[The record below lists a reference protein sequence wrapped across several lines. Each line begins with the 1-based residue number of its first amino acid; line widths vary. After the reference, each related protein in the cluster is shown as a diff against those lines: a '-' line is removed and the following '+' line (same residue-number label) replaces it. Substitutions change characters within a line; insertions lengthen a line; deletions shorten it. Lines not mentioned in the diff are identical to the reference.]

1 MLLVLL
7 ATGCGRIDT
16 LRFAYANTGTSV
28 EWPLGAASVELE
40 IEISPD
46 GRPWLPVSVD
56 DNMPVPFLLQAS
68 AGAIA
73 LTGARAAGFG
83 PGGTGSLRLHRDL
96 LPGIGGGQEIRQ
108 RRLSLGS
115 LALSDQ
121 SLLLVEPGDWPH
133 GRPRGGAAGVLGY
146 DLLRRFTI
154 ELDTDA
160 RRLSLYRPG
169 GLDVGG
175 MHTVQRLAVLD
186 RVPYFE
192 VWVESANGPGQW
204 LRLQLEP
211 GHPGGICLD
220 HDDHAGVVTIA
231 GRAIRV
237 AAAPCPEATSAR
249 LQAARDGV
257 FGPAALQGLVMAVD
271 YQGGRIGFRPR

>member
-1 MLLVLL
+1 MLL
-7 ATGCGRIDT
+7 AAGCGRVDT
-16 LRFAYANTGTSV
+16 LRFAYANTGTPV
-28 EWPLGAASVELE
+28 EWPAGAASVELDL
-40 IEISPD
+40 EISPD

-56 DNMPVPFLLQAS
+56 DNAPVPFLLQAS

-83 PGGTGSLRLHRDL
+83 PGGTGALRLHGDL
-96 LPGIGGGQEIRQ
+96 LPGIARGQEIRQ
-108 RRLSLGS
+108 RRLTLG
-115 LALSDQ
+115 ALGMSNQ

-192 VWVESANGPGQW
+192 AWVESANRPAEW

-220 HDDHAGVVTIA
+220 RGGHSGMVTIA
-231 GRAIRV
+231 GRAIEV
-237 AAAPCPEATSAR
+237 AAAPCPPADSAR

-257 FGPAALQGLVMAVD
+257 FGPAALPGLVMAVD
-271 YQGGRIGFRPR
+271 YQGGQIGFRLQ